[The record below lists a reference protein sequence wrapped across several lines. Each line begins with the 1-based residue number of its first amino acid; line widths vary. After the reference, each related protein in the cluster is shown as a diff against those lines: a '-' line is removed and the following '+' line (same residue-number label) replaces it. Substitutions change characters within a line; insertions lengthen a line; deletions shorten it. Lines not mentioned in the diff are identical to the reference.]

1 LGRTKTFIFFV
12 CIVIS
17 MSILSGCERKQ
28 DKAHATY
35 SDVSEIYQEALWI
48 NLDVNTEQRK
58 QIDEIIAAAYQQMK
72 VIQKEQK
79 NGISRISIDM
89 FTLISYLTQVND
101 IRMSTNSK
109 IMPLLSPKQRSIFE
123 SQLEHSQDLTEQ
135 LMVGFLALD
144 LSETQQVVI
153 ANLLLKGHN
162 QVWSIVA
169 NKSLSWEERRAKLN
183 NVKTLKRI
191 NKLTKNQLAVF
202 SGWTSR

>member
-17 MSILSGCERKQ
+17 ISILSGCERKQ
-28 DKAHATY
+28 DNAYTAN
-35 SDVSEIYQEALWI
+35 SNVSEIYQEALWI

-58 QIDEIIAAAYQQMK
+58 QIDEIIAAAYQQTK
-72 VIQKEQK
+72 VLQKEQK
-79 NGISRISIDM
+79 NGISRSSIDM